1 MRSFEWA
8 RLSCK
13 WWVVELSSRRHIHNA
28 AAMPRDTPEQI
39 LIRAQQALHALF
51 DECKRKTS
59 PKEVPSEKELNDELS
74 HESDGEIDSESERGE
89 NPIPKRVYMTLVENE
104 INDDEYYAFFMV
116 LSVTATEVV
125 IAWFFEVDA
134 NPDEGIP
141 PHMFRRVPV
150 DARRG
155 FWFSSVKETWSIEH
169 FRKTTIRPVVNVSW
183 PCTGWD
189 EHVEINVTGFY
200 NPSMPNAN
208 DRFCAV
214 AMPAPEKER
223 GQKRRRVR

>member
-1 MRSFEWA
+1 
-8 RLSCK
+8 
-13 WWVVELSSRRHIHNA
+13 
-28 AAMPRDTPEQI
+28 
-39 LIRAQQALHALF
+39 
-51 DECKRKTS
+51 
-59 PKEVPSEKELNDELS
+59 
-74 HESDGEIDSESERGE
+74 
-89 NPIPKRVYMTLVENE
+89 
-104 INDDEYYAFFMV
+104 MV
-116 LSVTATEVV
+116 LNVTKTEVV

-141 PHMFRRVPV
+141 PHMFRRVPA
-150 DARRG
+150 DARQG

-208 DRFCAV
+208 DRFCALSIPV
-214 AMPAPEKER
+214 LEKETAR
-223 GQKRRRVR
+223 KRQRVR